1 MGIFRAIG
9 GSSQQLQWVNAELRN
24 ERQIFIIEVISN
36 TIGSTISGVVI
47 GVGIA
52 SLVSIQ
58 MNLLT
63 EVPFSIYIPYWLL
76 SGVFTLTVT
85 LNIAASV
92 LSINT
97 IVKQPIAFIA
107 KGGSF
112 CSDCFTNDAQR
123 FGMDGI
129 NSILLNS
136 MHSCRMECSSCS

>member
-9 GSSQQLQWVNAELRN
+9 GSSQQLYSVIAKSWN
-24 ERQIFIIEVISN
+24 ERQIFIIEAISN
-36 TIGSTISGVVI
+36 TVGSTISGVVI

-63 EVPFSIYIPYWLL
+63 EVPFSIYVPYWLL
-76 SGVFTLTVT
+76 LGVFLLTVA
-85 LNIAASV
+85 LNITASV

-107 KGGSF
+107 KGGSI
-112 CSDCFTNDAQR
+112 SRVCFTLC
-123 FGMDGI
+123 FP
-129 NSILLNS
+129 
-136 MHSCRMECSSCS
+136 